1 MKKPSNAGKVNEFG
15 KKTVS
20 LKLYKKEYILLSRT
34 KFNYFKN
41 ITIKNILMQKK
52 FLCTTFL
59 IFRLTKKV
67 GGNSNFEKFWKIS
80 LSSLSYIYIVN
91 NTSRNLS
98 YYNIYIYIHDHHK
111 KKKEIYIPFPGGSN
125 SKEENYTKLNIAN
138 SIQYKPP
145 KSYISNCQ

>member
-1 MKKPSNAGKVNEFG
+1 
-15 KKTVS
+15 
-20 LKLYKKEYILLSRT
+20 
-34 KFNYFKN
+34 
-41 ITIKNILMQKK
+41 MQKK

-98 YYNIYIYIHDHHK
+98 YYNIYIYIYMIIKKRK
-111 KKKEIYIPFPGGSN
+111 KK
-125 SKEENYTKLNIAN
+125 YT
-138 SIQYKPP
+138 
-145 KSYISNCQ
+145 

>member
-1 MKKPSNAGKVNEFG
+1 MKKRNNAGKVNEFG

-34 KFNYFKN
+34 KFNSFKN

-91 NTSRNLS
+91 NTYRNLS
-98 YYNIYIYIHDHHK
+98 YYNIYIYIYTRLS
-111 KKKEIYIPFPGGSN
+111 KKE
-125 SKEENYTKLNIAN
+125 KRNIHTL
-138 SIQYKPP
+138 SRRQ
-145 KSYISNCQ
+145 